1 MIVVHMSKSFNY
13 ILSQF
18 KLDATTFC
26 NMNTNYF
33 YNLIQNHYQEGLEV
47 SFAKDVLY
55 NIENACS
62 TSFLIK
68 HELISLLSVLCTQ

>member
-1 MIVVHMSKSFNY
+1 MSKRFNY

-26 NMNTNYF
+26 NMNTNYLHHF
-33 YNLIQNHYQEGLEV
+33 IQKHYQEGLDEKLLNKV
-47 SFAKDVLY
+47 LFAKDVLY
-55 NIENACS
+55 NIENANS

-68 HELISLLSVLCTQ
+68 DELLSVLCTQ

>member
-1 MIVVHMSKSFNY
+1 MSKNFSY

-18 KLDATTFC
+18 KLDAMTFC

-33 YNLIQNHYQEGLEV
+33 YDVIKDHNQEGLGK
-47 SFAKDVLY
+47 FAKDVLY
-55 NIENACS
+55 NIENECR

-68 HELISLLSVLCTQ
+68 DELISLLSVLCTQ